1 MLTVLFGVA
10 PWSDVIVESA
20 HAMMPFSQKRS
31 WSRQVAAIRKDGL
44 ANQPKGWLTPEKQ
57 AMLML
62 ALKTAM
68 AAGLSYGIALM
79 AGLSDAYWGSIS
91 AIIVLQ
97 SNVGST
103 VTASRDRLIG
113 TLIGAA
119 FGAVFSIFGEGL
131 WIYLLA
137 VIIAM
142 VTCSL
147 LGLKNSSRL
156 AAVTVTIVMLVHHT
170 GSGFWSNWVL
180 PMYRV
185 IEVLLGIVV
194 ALVIATFVFPSRARA
209 RLRDG
214 LAQEFLLL
222 GAVFDAVMKE
232 FQGMSAGTLHAFWK
246 EVEALEEVNAQ
257 LLAAAR
263 NEPSSSSVSLEGLS
277 LLHQFAQ
284 ESVDALRALELAV
297 RSPGEM
303 HSEGSYMAQLDPEI
317 RNLTLALYSGFESLA
332 RSIHHWKLDADAM
345 HDCEEHIAHLDAKIA
360 LVRPGVLQFPQ
371 EEIFRAYAVQ
381 LHLKQIAR
389 LLRNAFAEMAKALQ

>member
-1 MLTVLFGVA
+1 M
-10 PWSDVIVESA
+10 IR
-20 HAMMPFSQKRS
+20 FSQKRS
-31 WSRQVAAIRKDGL
+31 WSREVAAIRKDVD
-44 ANQPKGWLTPEKQ
+44 ATAENRFLTPEKQ

-68 AAGLSYGIALM
+68 AAGISYGIARA
-79 AGLSDAYWGSIS
+79 AGLADAYWGSIS

-103 VTASRDRLIG
+103 VTASRDRLVG

-119 FGAVFSIFGEGL
+119 FGAVFSLLGEGL

-137 VIIAM
+137 VVIAM
-142 VTCSL
+142 IVCSL

-156 AAVTVTIVMLVHHT
+156 AAVTVTIVMLVHRT
-170 GSGFWSNWVL
+170 GAGFWSNWVL
-180 PMYRV
+180 PAYRV

-194 ALVIATFVFPSRARA
+194 ALVVASFVFPSRARS

-222 GAVFDAVMKE
+222 STVFNAIMQEFEGAPVSSFH
-232 FQGMSAGTLHAFWK
+232 GLWK
-246 EVEALEEVNAQ
+246 EAQASEEANAQ

-263 NEPSSSSVSLEGLS
+263 NEPASSAASLEGLS

-284 ESVDALRALELAV
+284 ETADALHALELAA
-297 RSPGEM
+297 RSSSPAACE
-303 HSEGSYMAQLDPEI
+303 ESYIVQIEPEI
-317 RNLTLALYSGFESLA
+317 RSFSLALYNGFESLA
-332 RSIHHWKLDADAM
+332 RSIHHWKFDGIGTAQF
-345 HDCEEHIAHLDAKIA
+345 EEQIAQLDAKMA
-360 LVRPGVLQFPQ
+360 LVRPRVLEFPQ

-389 LLRNAFAEMAKALQ
+389 LLRNAFAETAKTVQ